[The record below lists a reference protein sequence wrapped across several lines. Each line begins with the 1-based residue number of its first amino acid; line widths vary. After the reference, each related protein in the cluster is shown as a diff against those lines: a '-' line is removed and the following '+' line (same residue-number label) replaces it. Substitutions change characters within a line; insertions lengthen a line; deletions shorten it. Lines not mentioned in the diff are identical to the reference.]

1 METAKI
7 LMVSTFYPPYH
18 LGGDAIHV
26 KYLADELSKA
36 GHEVHVIHSLDAY
49 NLKKNE
55 KGRMR

>member
-36 GHEVHVIHSLDAY
+36 GHEVHVIHS
-49 NLKKNE
+49 
-55 KGRMR
+55 